1 MPFMMLLLVLV
12 GVALV
17 IVGAIAG
24 RAYERNVWQQRL
36 LDRLGVLDSDS
47 RQVAGGT
54 SAVRH
59 LEPPTSTHVDHTIA
73 AMALEI
79 ERIGEGQRFLTKLL
93 AERMPSAVSRA
104 RSPIPGSVRSPIPPT
119 ST

>member
-1 MPFMMLLLVLV
+1 MPFVMLMVVVV
-12 GVALV
+12 GAALV

-36 LDRLGVLDSDS
+36 LGRLGVLDVDG
-47 RQVAGGT
+47 RQIAGST
-54 SAVRH
+54 RAARQ
-59 LEPPTSTHVDHTIA
+59 LEPLPPTAVDHTIA

-93 AERMPSAVSRA
+93 TERMPSAMTRA